1 MADYLSTDAGTA
13 PKAWFAGVVG
23 WMIPGAG
30 HLLIGRIAR
39 GLLLG
44 AIIWTLFFLGLM
56 QRGRLFGI
64 GDTDTGLL
72 AYVFG
77 FFDLGMGALYF
88 AAIFLGL
95 AGSEQSADPASEYG
109 NVFFMIAGLLNYLIS
124 LDVFDIESGR
134 KS

>member
-1 MADYLSTDAGTA
+1 MADDLSTDAVAT

-23 WMIPGAG
+23 WIIPGAG
-30 HLLIGRIAR
+30 HLLIGRIGR

-44 AIIWTLFFLGLM
+44 AIIWTLFFLGVT
-56 QRGRLFGI
+56 QGGRLFGI

-72 AYVFG
+72 SYVFG

-88 AAIFLGL
+88 AANFLGL
-95 AGSEQSADPASEYG
+95 AVREQSADPASEYG

-124 LDVFDIESGR
+124 LDAFDIEARR
-134 KS
+134 KP